1 MITFLFR
8 FPSAKLQEA
17 ICSCSN
23 ELRWVS
29 GMFYWVKYVQSYD
42 KNGWNY
48 IEEIEKLST
57 EIAKTG
63 KINRTSIISIDCI
76 LKTGSVDCDSGED
89 TTDRLYEILP
99 LISSVNITNTTAS
112 PTSDP
117 PTRKFHV
124 SAHYWF
130 LFVVSHE
137 SLTNRCFHESLTN
150 PTRSQPF
157 CLPHII
163 VTHLYLCAQRLSK
176 SSFLP
181 FK

>member
-1 MITFLFR
+1 
-8 FPSAKLQEA
+8 
-17 ICSCSN
+17 
-23 ELRWVS
+23 
-29 GMFYWVKYVQSYD
+29 MFYWVKYVQSYD

-48 IEEIEKLST
+48 IDEIEKLST

-89 TTDRLYEILP
+89 TTDRIYEILP

-137 SLTNRCFHESLTN
+137 YLTNRCFS
-150 PTRSQPF
+150 
-157 CLPHII
+157 
-163 VTHLYLCAQRLSK
+163 
-176 SSFLP
+176 
-181 FK
+181 

>member
-42 KNGWNY
+42 RNGWRY
-48 IEEIEKLST
+48 IDEIEKLST
-57 EIAKTG
+57 EMKNG

-99 LISSVNITNTTAS
+99 LISAINITNTTAS

-130 LFVVSHE
+130 LYI
-137 SLTNRCFHESLTN
+137 RCFS
-150 PTRSQPF
+150 
-157 CLPHII
+157 
-163 VTHLYLCAQRLSK
+163 
-176 SSFLP
+176 
-181 FK
+181 

>member
-42 KNGWNY
+42 KNGWKY
-48 IEEIEKLST
+48 IDEIEKLST
-57 EIAKTG
+57 EMKNG

-99 LISSVNITNTTAS
+99 LISAINITNTTAS

-117 PTRKFHV
+117 PTRKLHV

-130 LFVVSHE
+130 LYI
-137 SLTNRCFHESLTN
+137 RCFS
-150 PTRSQPF
+150 
-157 CLPHII
+157 
-163 VTHLYLCAQRLSK
+163 
-176 SSFLP
+176 
-181 FK
+181 